1 MAHGNIIERAEMC
14 WVFDKELRRRG
25 TEVLALN
32 VSKYLRKL
40 ESNDGSPL
48 KGLRGAGF
56 FTEDCGGAGVRD
68 RATAFWSLVF
78 LKYLGFVFENLT

>member
-25 TEVLALN
+25 SGGTEELALN

-40 ESNDGSPL
+40 ESNNGSPL
-48 KGLRGAGF
+48 KGLRGA
-56 FTEDCGGAGVRD
+56 AV
-68 RATAFWSLVF
+68 
-78 LKYLGFVFENLT
+78 LGFLQRTVEARECGTELLRSGA

>member
-1 MAHGNIIERAEMC
+1 MAHGNIIEKAERC
-14 WVFDKELRRRG
+14 WVFDKELRRCG

-68 RATAFWSLVF
+68 RAAAF
-78 LKYLGFVFENLT
+78 

>member
-1 MAHGNIIERAEMC
+1 M
-14 WVFDKELRRRG
+14 
-25 TEVLALN
+25 LALN

-40 ESNDGSPL
+40 ESSDDSPL

-56 FTEDCGGAGVRD
+56 LTRDCGGAD
-68 RATAFWSLVF
+68 RAAACWSLVF

>member
-1 MAHGNIIERAEMC
+1 MAHDNIIERAEMC
-14 WVFDKELRRRG
+14 WVFDKELRRHGSGG

-56 FTEDCGGAGVRD
+56 FTEDCEGAGQSYCVLELSVSKIFR
-68 RATAFWSLVF
+68 FCF
-78 LKYLGFVFENLT
+78 

>member
-1 MAHGNIIERAEMC
+1 M
-14 WVFDKELRRRG
+14 F
-25 TEVLALN
+25 LN

-40 ESNDGSPL
+40 ESSGGSPL

-56 FTEDCGGAGVRD
+56 LTEDCGGAGVQD
-68 RATAFWSLVF
+68 RAAAFWSLVF

>member
-1 MAHGNIIERAEMC
+1 M
-14 WVFDKELRRRG
+14 F
-25 TEVLALN
+25 LN

-56 FTEDCGGAGVRD
+56 FTEDCGGAGVWD
-68 RATAFWSLVF
+68 RATAFWSLMF

>member
-1 MAHGNIIERAEMC
+1 M
-14 WVFDKELRRRG
+14 
-25 TEVLALN
+25 LALN

-40 ESNDGSPL
+40 ESSDGSPL

-68 RATAFWSLVF
+68 RAAAF
-78 LKYLGFVFENLT
+78 